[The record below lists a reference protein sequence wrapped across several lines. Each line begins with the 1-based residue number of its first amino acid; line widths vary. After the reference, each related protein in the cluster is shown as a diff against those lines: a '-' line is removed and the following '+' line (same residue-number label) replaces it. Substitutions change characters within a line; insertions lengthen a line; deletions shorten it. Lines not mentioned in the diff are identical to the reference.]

1 MEELGLVVTF
11 RELLPNPQ
19 NQPGAVVNQ
28 SPLPGRTLTRGAEVS
43 IEAAPGTQAVPSLLG
58 LSATDAKQLLKQA
71 GFEVAEAATAAPA
84 GTVDA
89 TGAAVGPGT
98 VWSQTPGPGAAP
110 PEDRTVEIRVE
121 PAASTEQP
129 PTGNDSAGLAPP
141 GLSVVPGELS
151 PPRR

>member
-1 MEELGLVVTF
+1 M
-11 RELLPNPQ
+11 
-19 NQPGAVVNQ
+19 
-28 SPLPGRTLTRGAEVS
+28 
-43 IEAAPGTQAVPSLLG
+43 
-58 LSATDAKQLLKQA
+58 SA
-71 GFEVAEAATAAPA
+71 AATAAPA

-129 PTGNDSAGLAPP
+129 PTGNDSAGLAPA
-141 GLSVVPGELS
+141 GG
-151 PPRR
+151 

>member
-1 MEELGLVVTF
+1 MIKNF
-11 RELLPNPQ
+11 
-19 NQPGAVVNQ
+19 
-28 SPLPGRTLTRGAEVS
+28 
-43 IEAAPGTQAVPSLLG
+43 IDKLLG
-58 LSATDAKQLLKQA
+58 KKTGTAKRSLFGKRRDVMADEHKIDPALVDERAATVVRTLKQA

-129 PTGNDSAGLAPP
+129 PTCNDSAGLAPA
-141 GLSVVPGELS
+141 GC
-151 PPRR
+151 